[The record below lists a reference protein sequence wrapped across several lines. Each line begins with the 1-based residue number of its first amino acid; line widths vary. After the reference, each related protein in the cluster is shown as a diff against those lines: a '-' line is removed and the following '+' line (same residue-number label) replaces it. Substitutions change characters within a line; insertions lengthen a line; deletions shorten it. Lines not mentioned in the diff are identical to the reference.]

1 MHITRFLA
9 RTTAAVAA
17 IALAIA
23 LTGASVLAAEGFVGK
38 YKTTDTDGKPFTIW
52 LSDNGSANGDR
63 ANEGLQ
69 GMWKEEGNAAVIT
82 WDSGWVTKI
91 TKDGDKYTKT
101 ALKDGKPV
109 GSPSDV
115 EKLDYKQSSIRR
127 GAALPVPARPPHREW

>member
-1 MHITRFLA
+1 MQITRFLA
-9 RTTAAVAA
+9 RTTAAFAA
-17 IALAIA
+17 LALAIA

-38 YKTTDTDGKPFTIW
+38 YKTTDTEGKPFTIW
-52 LSDNGSANGDR
+52 LSDNGSAKGDR

-69 GMWKEEGNAAVIT
+69 GMWKEEGSAAVIT

-91 TKDGDKYTKT
+91 TKEGDKYTKT

-115 EKLDYKQSSIRR
+115 EKL
-127 GAALPVPARPPHREW
+127 E